1 MVAAIQHVRRTYTTD
16 GTTGNV
22 SVVTGLPFVPKLC
35 IIESTGSVTRDVVA
49 TDRNVLTRCFVDG
62 TTAMGGSVGSRNTG
76 VNKRQQDSGTGSLI
90 IVDATSSGAA
100 PEVLGTPAL
109 TAGGLDIN
117 FTSALSGRIIEFYF
131 MGGDDVA
138 GAAVVEIQMN
148 DDSVT
153 GLGLGGAP
161 TLLWGMS
168 VCLTQGTLTDTTN
181 CLWTMGIANATD
193 QWVVS
198 HDGAGSD
205 KNAVQ
210 NTGSFLRQ
218 ILGSSNSWTISI
230 TSLDADGFSWSGGG
244 TQTDNGYV
252 LAVRLTGGAL
262 TYVDQVAKTA
272 DTTDG
277 ISESLPDTL
286 IDDIGMLE
294 ICTINRLN
302 NGNTSAEGWRFSN
315 GRCFAAEEQ
324 SSFSST
330 HLPASSSGDET
341 VRTMSVINIV
351 QCGRTISIIDL
362 KGEITAFQRIPTIR
376 WNLNLST
383 GADVLLNLC
392 AIEGTVPTPVPV
404 LLSVTGSPGLGR
416 VLNGDT
422 SVPVTGTNMAPV
434 GTTEFWYADG
444 KVFASATK
452 VMQSISAVTDTSLT
466 IDTVVTG
473 AVGDGANYAFVVTD
487 AGQPGEQI
495 SAAFPLTA
503 GLNIRQALYDNDTLA
518 VLRFG
523 REVFAASD
531 DFQLANQTAVSLT
544 ATTDLTPGTRK
555 ENHRA
560 DGNPATLTVMTAPQ
574 IVTADAK
581 FPEIVTHRD
590 QFIIDVR
597 DPTVNDDLNKKI
609 FKGARWWRSD
619 TSAPFGLLD
628 DTPGAANWIT
638 ETEAADGAVAAGFI
652 HDSDIVPVSGSP
664 TIIPFSDRTGQTA
677 PPNEP
682 ITNVLGTFTPTIN
695 ATMLVQAEVSFRL
708 TTVSSSNDGRLR
720 LALYRDV
727 NMGAGPYTEVQ
738 YANSW
743 SEAHNDIRDRQ
754 LHFEIAVDMLT
765 TDTYQV
771 YLWKD
776 SGTATATGYGFYMR
790 VTFLVLDT
798 T

>member
-35 IIESTGSVTRDVVA
+35 IIESTGSVARDVVA
-49 TDRNVLTRCFVDG
+49 TDRNVLTRCFVDT
-62 TTAMGGSVGSRNTG
+62 TTAMGASVGSRNTG
-76 VNKRQQDSGTGSLI
+76 VNKRQQASGTGSLI
-90 IVDATSSGAA
+90 VVDATDSGAS

-109 TAGGLDIN
+109 TAAGLDIN
-117 FTSALSGRIIEFYF
+117 FTTALSGRILEFYF
-131 MGGDDVA
+131 MGGDDVTA
-138 GAAVVEIQMN
+138 RVVEIQIS
-148 DDSVT
+148 DGSVT

-161 TLLWGMS
+161 TLLWGVS
-168 VCLTQGTLTDTTN
+168 PCLTQGTASDTTN

-210 NTGSFLRQ
+210 DQSSFLRQ
-218 ILGSSNSWTISI
+218 ILGTSNTWTMSI
-230 TSLDADGFSWSGGG
+230 TSLDADGFSWSGSNA
-244 TQTDNGYV
+244 DNAYV
-252 LAVRLTGGAL
+252 LAVRLATGL
-262 TYVDQVAKTA
+262 TFVGQVAKTA

-277 ISESLPDTL
+277 VSESLPDTL
-286 IDDIGMLE
+286 IDDLGMYE

-330 HLPASSSGDET
+330 HLPASSTGDET
-341 VRTMSVINIV
+341 VRTMSLINIV
-351 QCGRTISIIDL
+351 QCSRTLSIIDL

-376 WNLNLST
+376 WNLNLSS

-392 AIEGTVPTPVPV
+392 AIEGVQATPVPV
-404 LLSVTGSPGLGR
+404 ILSITGTPGLGR

-422 SVPVTGTNMAPV
+422 SVPLTGTDLAPTGV
-434 GTTEFWYADG
+434 TDFHYADG

-452 VMQSISAVTDTSLT
+452 VLQSISAVTDTSLT
-466 IDTVVTG
+466 IDTFVTG
-473 AVGDGANYAFVVTD
+473 AVGDGANYGFVRTD
-487 AGQPGEQI
+487 VGGAGEQV

-503 GLNIRQALYDNDTLA
+503 GLNIRQAAFDNDTLA

-531 DFQLANQTAVSLT
+531 NFILASQTAVSLT

-555 ENHRA
+555 ENHKVVA
-560 DGNPATLTVMTAPQ
+560 GVLTVMTAPE
-574 IVTADAK
+574 ITAADAK
-581 FPEIVTHRD
+581 FPEVVVHRD
-590 QFIIDVR
+590 QFVIDVR
-597 DPTVNDDLNKKI
+597 DPGVADDLDKKL
-609 FKGARWWRSD
+609 FDGARWWNTG

-628 DTPGAANWIT
+628 NAPGAADWIT
-638 ETEAADGAVAAGFI
+638 EAAATEDGGAAGFI
-652 HDSDIVPVSGSP
+652 HDTDIVPVPSSP
-664 TIIPFSDRTGQTA
+664 TLIPFAQRTGQTT

-682 ITNVLGTFTPTIN
+682 ITNVAGTFTPKMN
-695 ATMLVQAEVSFRL
+695 ATMLVRAEVSFRL

-720 LALYRDV
+720 LALYKDV
-727 NMGAGPYTEVQ
+727 NSGAGPYTEVL
-738 YANSW
+738 YSNSW

-754 LHFEIAVDMLT
+754 IHFEIIVDMLI

-776 SGTATATGYGFYMR
+776 SGTATATAFAFFQR